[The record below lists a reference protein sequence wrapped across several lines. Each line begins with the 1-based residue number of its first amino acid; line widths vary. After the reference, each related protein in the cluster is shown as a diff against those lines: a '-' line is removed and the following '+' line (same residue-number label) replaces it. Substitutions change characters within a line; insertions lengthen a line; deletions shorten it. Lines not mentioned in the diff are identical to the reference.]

1 MRTNAR
7 IWTHADEADRL
18 ADLVL
23 RRLIDNGN
31 VKVLQG
37 SLGLVV
43 QLQQQPRKVRGVLL
57 PLGGCQ
63 FVH

>member
-23 RRLIDNGN
+23 RRVCYLPAGATTDE
-31 VKVLQG
+31 
-37 SLGLVV
+37 
-43 QLQQQPRKVRGVLL
+43 LL
-57 PLGGCQ
+57 AKIRAELAAIKRLANDKAGGA
-63 FVH
+63 